1 MIAVRGVIESR
12 RPLMIVAIANQ
23 KGGVGKT
30 TTAINLAAALALRG
44 KRTLLIDLD
53 PQANSTM
60 SFLDMQQV
68 SRGVYDA
75 ITDPL
80 VGFGDVIV
88 KAALDN
94 LWVAPSRIALAKL
107 ESKLIGELDAHFR
120 LKDKLESVRKQF
132 PHIVIDCPPTLGLLT
147 VNALVAATHLLIPIQ
162 SSYFALEGTD
172 DLLET
177 IEKVRA
183 RPNPA
188 LRILGVVIT
197 MHDKRTALAK
207 DIRLQIQKVFGEKVF
222 KTVITKSVRLEES
235 PAYKE
240 SIFTFAPE
248 STGATEYYRLC
259 EEVIDRA

>member
-1 MIAVRGVIESR
+1 
-12 RPLMIVAIANQ
+12 MIVAIANQ

-44 KRTLLIDLD
+44 KRTLLIDVD
-53 PQANSTM
+53 PQANSTL
-60 SFLDMQQV
+60 SFLDMARI
-68 SRGVYDA
+68 SKTVYDA
-75 ITDPL
+75 IAEPGVAL
-80 VGFGDVIV
+80 ADVILPSPV
-88 KAALDN
+88 DN

-107 ESKLIGELDAHFR
+107 EAKLVGEMDAHFR
-120 LKDKLESVRKQF
+120 LKDKLEPLRGEYAHV
-132 PHIVIDCPPTLGLLT
+132 VIDCPPTLGLLT

-188 LRILGVVIT
+188 LRILGIVIT
-197 MHDKRTALAK
+197 MHDRRTALAR
-207 DIRLQIQKVFGEKVF
+207 DTRAQIQRVFGEKVF

-240 SIFTFAPE
+240 SIFTFAPR
-248 STGATEYYRLC
+248 SSGASEYYRLC

>member
-1 MIAVRGVIESR
+1 
-12 RPLMIVAIANQ
+12 MIVAIANQ

-30 TTAINLAAALALRG
+30 TTAINLAAALSLRG
-44 KRTLLIDLD
+44 KPTLLVDLD

-60 SFLDMQQV
+60 SYVDV
-68 SRGVYDA
+68 TTVTRSVYDA
-75 ITDPL
+75 ISEKDVTFD
-80 VGFGDVIV
+80 DVIIPST
-88 KAALDN
+88 KQPN

-107 ESKLIGELDAHFR
+107 ESKLVGEIDAHFR
-120 LKDKLESVRKQF
+120 LKDRLGPLTARF
-132 PHIVIDCPPTLGLLT
+132 PNIVIDCPPTLGLLT
-147 VNALVAATHLLIPIQ
+147 VNALVASTHLLIPIQ

-183 RPNPA
+183 RANPS

-197 MHDKRTALAK
+197 MHDKRTALAR
-207 DIRLQIQKVFGEKVF
+207 DIRAQIDKVFGTKVF

-240 SIFTFAPE
+240 SIFTFAPD
-248 STGATEYYRLC
+248 STGAAEYYRLC
-259 EEVIDRA
+259 EEVMDRA

>member
-1 MIAVRGVIESR
+1 
-12 RPLMIVAIANQ
+12 MIVAIANQ

-30 TTAINLAAALALRG
+30 TTAINLSAALALRG
-44 KRTLLIDLD
+44 KPTLLIDLD

-60 SFLDMQQV
+60 SFLDMPQV
-68 SRGVYDA
+68 ARGMYDA
-75 ITDPL
+75 IADAS
-80 VGFGDVIV
+80 VSIEDVILPSPV
-88 KAALDN
+88 EN
-94 LWVAPSRIALAKL
+94 LYVAPSRIALAKL
-107 ESKLIGELDAHFR
+107 EAKLVGELDAHFR
-120 LKDKLESVRKQF
+120 LKDKLDPIRKKY
-132 PHIVIDCPPTLGLLT
+132 PNIVIDCPPALGLLT

-197 MHDKRTALAK
+197 MHDKRTALAR
-207 DIRLQIQKVFGEKVF
+207 DIRSQIQKVFGGKVF

-235 PAYKE
+235 PASKE
-240 SIFTFAPE
+240 SIFTFAPD
-248 STGATEYYRLC
+248 SPGATEYYRLC

>member
-1 MIAVRGVIESR
+1 
-12 RPLMIVAIANQ
+12 MIVAIANQ

-44 KRTLLIDLD
+44 RPTLLIDLD
-53 PQANSTM
+53 PQANSSM
-60 SFLDMQQV
+60 SYLDVTQV
-68 SRGVYDA
+68 GRSVYDA
-75 ITDPL
+75 ISEPN
-80 VGFGDVIV
+80 VGFAEVV
-88 KAALDN
+88 QPSATLPN
-94 LWVAPSRIALAKL
+94 LFVAPARISLAKL
-107 ESKLIGELDAHFR
+107 EAKLVGELDAHFR
-120 LKDKLESVRKQF
+120 LKDRLEPILERYPNV
-132 PHIVIDCPPTLGLLT
+132 VIDCPPTLGLLT

-183 RPNPA
+183 RANPT

-197 MHDKRTALAK
+197 MHDRRTALAR
-207 DIRLQIQKVFGEKVF
+207 DIRSQIDKVFGEKVF

-248 STGATEYYRLC
+248 SSGAAEYYRLC
-259 EEVIDRA
+259 EEVMDRA

>member
-1 MIAVRGVIESR
+1 V
-12 RPLMIVAIANQ
+12 IVALANQ

-60 SFLDMQQV
+60 SYLDASAV
-68 SRGVYDA
+68 TRTVYDA
-75 ITDPL
+75 ITEKD
-80 VGFGDVIV
+80 VGFADIIV
-88 KAALDN
+88 PSTQPN

-107 ESKLIGELDAHFR
+107 ESKLVGELDAHFR
-120 LKDKLESVRKQF
+120 LKDRLEVIR
-132 PHIVIDCPPTLGLLT
+132 PDYPNIVIDCPPTLGLLT
-147 VNALVAATHLLIPIQ
+147 VKALVAATHLLIPIQ

-177 IEKVRA
+177 IEKVRMRA
-183 RPNPA
+183 NPS
-188 LRILGVVIT
+188 LKILGVVIT
-197 MHDKRTALAK
+197 MHDKRTALAR
-207 DIRLQIQKVFGEKVF
+207 DIRSQIDKVFGSKVF

-240 SIFTFAPE
+240 SIFRFAPN
-248 STGATEYYRLC
+248 SSGAAEYYSLC
-259 EEVIDRA
+259 EEVMDRV

>member
-1 MIAVRGVIESR
+1 
-12 RPLMIVAIANQ
+12 MIVAIANQ

-60 SFLDMQQV
+60 SFLDMPQV
-68 SRGVYDA
+68 SRSVYDA
-75 ITDPL
+75 VADPAVSL
-80 VGFGDVIV
+80 EDVI
-88 KAALDN
+88 LPSPLEN
-94 LWVAPSRIALAKL
+94 LSVAPSRIALAKV
-107 ESKLIGELDAHFR
+107 EAKLVGELDAHFR
-120 LKDKLESVRKQF
+120 LKDKIEPLLRTYSN
-132 PHIVIDCPPTLGLLT
+132 IVIDCPPALGLLT

-197 MHDKRTALAK
+197 MHDKRTALAR
-207 DIRLQIQKVFGEKVF
+207 DIRTQIQKVFGGKVF

-240 SIFTFAPE
+240 SIFTFAPD
-248 STGATEYYRLC
+248 SVGATEYYRLC

>member
-1 MIAVRGVIESR
+1 MV
-12 RPLMIVAIANQ
+12 VAIANQ

-44 KRTLLIDLD
+44 KPTLLIDLD
-53 PQANSTM
+53 PQANSTL

-68 SRGVYDA
+68 GQSVYDA
-75 ITDPL
+75 ISDPHL
-80 VGFGDVIV
+80 PLETVVV
-88 KAALDN
+88 PSSLPR
-94 LWVAPSRIALAKL
+94 LSVAPSRIALAKL
-107 ESKLIGELDAHFR
+107 ESKLVGELDAHFR
-120 LKDKLESVRKQF
+120 LKDKIEPLLKSYPQ
-132 PHIVIDCPPTLGLLT
+132 IVIDCPPTLGLLT

-197 MHDKRTALAK
+197 MHDKRTALAR
-207 DIRLQIQKVFGEKVF
+207 DIRTQIQKVFGGKVF

-240 SIFTFAPE
+240 SIFTFAPD
-248 STGATEYYRLC
+248 SSGATEYYRLC

>member
-1 MIAVRGVIESR
+1 
-12 RPLMIVAIANQ
+12 MIVAIANQ

-44 KRTLLIDLD
+44 KPTLLIDLD
-53 PQANSTM
+53 PQANSSM
-60 SFLDMQQV
+60 SYLDVSQV
-68 SRGVYDA
+68 SRSVYDA
-75 ITDPL
+75 ISDPTCT
-80 VGFGDVIV
+80 FADVI
-88 KAALDN
+88 LPSTHPN
-94 LWVAPSRIALAKL
+94 LFVAPSRIALAKL
-107 ESKLIGELDAHFR
+107 EARLVGELDAHFR
-120 LKDKLESVRKQF
+120 LKDRLEPIREQY

-177 IEKVRA
+177 IEKVRTRA
-183 RPNPA
+183 NPG

-197 MHDKRTALAK
+197 MHDKRTALAR
-207 DIRLQIQKVFGEKVF
+207 DIRSQIDKVFGSKVF

-248 STGATEYYRLC
+248 STGAAEYYRLC
-259 EEVIDRA
+259 EEVMDRA

>member
-1 MIAVRGVIESR
+1 
-12 RPLMIVAIANQ
+12 MIVSIANQ

-60 SFLDMQQV
+60 SFLEM
-68 SRGVYDA
+68 GTIAKTVYDA
-75 ITDPL
+75 ITDPAVSMKDIIL
-80 VGFGDVIV
+80 PTPTE
-88 KAALDN
+88 N
-94 LWVAPSRIALAKL
+94 LWIAPSRIALAKL
-107 ESKLIGELDAHFR
+107 EAKLVGEMDAHFK
-120 LKDKLESVRKQF
+120 LKDKIDPIRKEF

-147 VNALVAATHLLIPIQ
+147 VNALVASTHLLIPIQ

-197 MHDKRTALAK
+197 MHDKRTALAR
-207 DIRLQIQKVFGEKVF
+207 DIRQQIQKVFGGKVF

-240 SIFTFAPE
+240 SIFTFAPD